1 LVALFLTA
9 RYTIDIERVSLF
21 QSERKE
27 EIMASP
33 GRPRSF
39 DKQKALDAAL
49 QVFWRKGYEGATLT
63 DLTSAMGIEKP
74 SLYAAFGDKEAL
86 FRKVLDHYQTGPANM
101 MFAALQEPTARRMIE
116 RLLRQSAVAGSNPRT
131 PRGCLYVQ
139 GALACGSDSDCV
151 RTELISRRA
160 AGEAALRK
168 RLQRA
173 KKEGD
178 LPKSTDP
185 AGLARYIMAVLHG
198 MSVRS
203 TSGAS
208 RKELRGIAEMAL
220 RAIDV

>member
-1 LVALFLTA
+1 
-9 RYTIDIERVSLF
+9 
-21 QSERKE
+21 
-27 EIMASP
+27 MASP

-49 QVFWRKGYEGATLT
+49 QVFWRKGYEGASMA

-86 FRKVLDHYQTGPANM
+86 FRQVLDHYQKGPANL
-101 MFAALQEPTARRMIE
+101 MFGALQEPTARRVIE
-116 RLLRQSAVAGSNPRT
+116 RLLRESADAGSDPKL

-139 GALACGSDSDCV
+139 GALACGSDSDCI
-151 RTELISRRA
+151 RTELVSRRA
-160 AGEAALRK
+160 AGEALLRK

-178 LPKSTDP
+178 LPKSSDP
-185 AGLARYIMAVLHG
+185 AALARYIMAVLHG

-203 TSGAS
+203 SAGAS
-208 RKELRGIAEMAL
+208 RKELRGIAETAL
-220 RAIDV
+220 RGLQSEL

>member
-1 LVALFLTA
+1 
-9 RYTIDIERVSLF
+9 
-21 QSERKE
+21 
-27 EIMASP
+27 MASP

-39 DKQKALDAAL
+39 DKEKALEAAL
-49 QVFWRKGYEGATLT
+49 QVFWRKGYEGASLT

-74 SLYAAFGDKEAL
+74 SMYAAFGDKEQL
-86 FRKVLDHYQTGPANM
+86 FRQVLDHYQKGPANM
-101 MFAALQEPTARRMIE
+101 TLAGLNEPTARRVIE
-116 RLLRQSAVAGSNPRT
+116 RLLRQSADAGSDPRN

-139 GALACGSDSDCV
+139 GALACGSEADCV

-178 LPKSTDP
+178 LRKSADP

-203 TSGAS
+203 SAGAS
-208 RKELRGIAEMAL
+208 RKELRGIAETAL
-220 RAIDV
+220 RGLQSELSP

>member
-1 LVALFLTA
+1 
-9 RYTIDIERVSLF
+9 
-21 QSERKE
+21 
-27 EIMASP
+27 MASP

-49 QVFWRKGYEGATLT
+49 QVFWRKGYEGASMT

-74 SLYAAFGDKEAL
+74 SLYAAFGDKEQL
-86 FRKVLDHYQTGPANM
+86 FRRVLDHYQKGPGNLVL
-101 MFAALQEPTARRMIE
+101 AALAESTARRAIE
-116 RLLRQSAVAGSNPRT
+116 RLLRESADAGADPGT

-139 GALACGSDSDCV
+139 GALACGHDSDCI

-160 AGEAALRK
+160 AGEALLRK

-173 KKEGD
+173 RKEGD
-178 LPKSTDP
+178 LPKSSDP

-203 TSGAS
+203 SAGAS
-208 RKELRGIAEMAL
+208 HKELRGIAEMAL
-220 RAIDV
+220 RGMRDELYRRASRASPPPGKT

>member
-1 LVALFLTA
+1 
-9 RYTIDIERVSLF
+9 
-21 QSERKE
+21 
-27 EIMASP
+27 MASP

-39 DKQKALDAAL
+39 DKDKALDTAL
-49 QVFWRKGYEGATLT
+49 RVFWRKGYEGTSVA

-74 SLYAAFGDKEAL
+74 SMYAAFGDKAQL
-86 FRKVLDHYQTGPANM
+86 FRRVLDRYQKGPANLM
-101 MFAALQEPTARRMIE
+101 SAALQEPTARRVIE
-116 RLLRQSAVAGSNPRT
+116 RLMRASADAGSDPDT

-139 GALACGSDSDCV
+139 GALACGNDADCI

-178 LPKSTDP
+178 LPRKSDP
-185 AGLARYIMAVLHG
+185 SGLARYTMAVLHG

-203 TSGAS
+203 SAGAS
-208 RKELRGIAEMAL
+208 RKELRGIAETAL
-220 RAIDV
+220 RGLQSEFGA

>member
-1 LVALFLTA
+1 
-9 RYTIDIERVSLF
+9 
-21 QSERKE
+21 
-27 EIMASP
+27 MASP

-49 QVFWRKGYEGATLT
+49 QVFWRKGYEGASLT

-74 SLYAAFGDKEAL
+74 SLYAAFGDKEQL
-86 FRKVLDHYQTGPANM
+86 FRQVLDHYQNGPANM
-101 MFAALQEPTARRMIE
+101 TLAALQEPTARRVIE
-116 RLLRQSAVAGSNPRT
+116 RLLRESADAGSDPKL

-139 GALACGSDSDCV
+139 GALACGNDADCI

-160 AGEAALRK
+160 AGETLLRK

-178 LPKSTDP
+178 LRKTADP

-203 TSGAS
+203 SSGAS
-208 RKELRGIAEMAL
+208 RKELRGITETAL
-220 RAIDV
+220 RGMKSEIGN

>member
-1 LVALFLTA
+1 
-9 RYTIDIERVSLF
+9 
-21 QSERKE
+21 
-27 EIMASP
+27 MASP

-49 QVFWRKGYEGATLT
+49 QVFWRKGYEGASLA

-74 SLYAAFGDKEAL
+74 SMYAAFGDKEQL
-86 FRKVLDHYQTGPANM
+86 FRQVLDHYEKGPAKM
-101 MFAALQEPTARRMIE
+101 MYAALQEPTARRLIE
-116 RLLRQSAVAGSNPRT
+116 RLLRESADAGSDPHH
-131 PRGCLYVQ
+131 PRGCLFVQ
-139 GALACGSDSDCV
+139 GALACSGEADCI

-173 KKEGD
+173 KREGD
-178 LPKSTDP
+178 LPKKSDP

-203 TSGAS
+203 SAGAT
-208 RKELRGIAEMAL
+208 RKELRGIAETAL
-220 RAIDV
+220 RGLDAQL

>member
-1 LVALFLTA
+1 
-9 RYTIDIERVSLF
+9 
-21 QSERKE
+21 
-27 EIMASP
+27 MASP

-39 DKQKALDAAL
+39 DKEKALDAAL
-49 QVFWRKGYEGATLT
+49 QVFWRKGYEGASMA

-74 SLYAAFGDKEAL
+74 SLYAAFGDKEQL
-86 FRKVLDHYQTGPANM
+86 FLQVLDHYQKGPAKM
-101 MFAALQEPTARRMIE
+101 ILAALQEPTARRAVE
-116 RLLRQSAVAGSNPRT
+116 RLLRESADAGSDPHT

-139 GALACGSDSDCV
+139 GALACSGESDCI

-168 RLQRA
+168 RLQSA

-178 LPKSTDP
+178 LSKSADP

-203 TSGAS
+203 SAGAS
-208 RKELRGIAEMAL
+208 RKELRGIAETAL
-220 RAIDV
+220 RGLRPELSR

>member
-1 LVALFLTA
+1 
-9 RYTIDIERVSLF
+9 
-21 QSERKE
+21 
-27 EIMASP
+27 MASP

-39 DKQKALDAAL
+39 DKEKALEAAL
-49 QVFWRKGYEGATLT
+49 QVFWRKGYEGASLT

-74 SLYAAFGDKEAL
+74 SLYAAFGDKEQL
-86 FRKVLDHYQTGPANM
+86 FRQVLDHYQKGPANM
-101 MFAALQEPTARRMIE
+101 TLAGLNEPTARRVIE
-116 RLLRQSAVAGSNPRT
+116 RLLRQSADAGSDPRN

-139 GALACGSDSDCV
+139 GALACGSEADCV

-178 LPKSTDP
+178 LRKSADP

-203 TSGAS
+203 SAGAS
-208 RKELRGIAEMAL
+208 RKELRGIAETAL
-220 RAIDV
+220 RGLQSELSP

>member
-1 LVALFLTA
+1 
-9 RYTIDIERVSLF
+9 
-21 QSERKE
+21 
-27 EIMASP
+27 MASP

-39 DKQKALDAAL
+39 DKEKALEAAL
-49 QVFWRKGYEGATLT
+49 QVFWRKGYEGASLT

-74 SLYAAFGDKEAL
+74 SMYAAFGDKEQL
-86 FRKVLDHYQTGPANM
+86 FRQVLDHYQKGPANM
-101 MFAALQEPTARRMIE
+101 TLAGLNEPTARRVIE
-116 RLLRQSAVAGSNPRT
+116 RLLRQSADAGSDPRN

-139 GALACGSDSDCV
+139 GALACGSEADWV

-178 LPKSTDP
+178 LRKSADP

-203 TSGAS
+203 SAGAS
-208 RKELRGIAEMAL
+208 RKELRGIAETAL
-220 RAIDV
+220 RGLQSELSP

>member
-1 LVALFLTA
+1 
-9 RYTIDIERVSLF
+9 
-21 QSERKE
+21 
-27 EIMASP
+27 MASP

-49 QVFWRKGYEGATLT
+49 QVFWRKGYEGASLT

-74 SLYAAFGDKEAL
+74 SLYAAFGDKEQL
-86 FRKVLDHYQTGPANM
+86 FRHVLDHYQKGPANQIL
-101 MFAALQEPTARRMIE
+101 AALQEPTARQVIG
-116 RLLRQSAVAGSNPRT
+116 RLMRESADAGADPDT

-139 GALACGSDSDCV
+139 GALACGNDADCV
-151 RTELISRRA
+151 RQELISRRA

-173 KKEGD
+173 KREGD
-178 LPKSTDP
+178 LPRKADP

-203 TSGAS
+203 TAGAS
-208 RKELRGIAEMAL
+208 RKELRGIAETAL
-220 RAIDV
+220 RGLRTELGN